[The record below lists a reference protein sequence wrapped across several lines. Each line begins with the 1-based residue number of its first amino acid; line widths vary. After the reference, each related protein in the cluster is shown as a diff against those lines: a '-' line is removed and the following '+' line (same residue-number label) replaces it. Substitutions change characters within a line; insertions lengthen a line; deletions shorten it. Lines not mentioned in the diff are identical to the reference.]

1 MEKKKKCSQDKFLNT
16 EWPKGGELRKGRIKG
31 FPGEESA
38 CRCWRQVLPLIP
50 HATEQLSPRA
60 TTTEPVL

>member
-1 MEKKKKCSQDKFLNT
+1 MEKKKKCSQGKFLNT

-31 FPGEESA
+31 F
-38 CRCWRQVLPLIP
+38 LIP
-50 HATEQLSPRA
+50 HATEQLSPRV